1 MVVWNAQHTFI
12 KQVVQHTH
20 ISLDLNFYFTEDV
33 WDKAEVE
40 GGDFEPLVVVDEG
53 VEHHYA
59 KEFSGCGREFQI
71 RSPGDGKLCWGGAV
85 IIGVAIALVVIIA
98 IIIGVS

>member
-1 MVVWNAQHTFI
+1 M
-12 KQVVQHTH
+12 
-20 ISLDLNFYFTEDV
+20 
-33 WDKAEVE
+33 
-40 GGDFEPLVVVDEG
+40 VDEG

-98 IIIGVS
+98 IIIGVSKHPLFTIQ

>member
-1 MVVWNAQHTFI
+1 M
-12 KQVVQHTH
+12 
-20 ISLDLNFYFTEDV
+20 
-33 WDKAEVE
+33 
-40 GGDFEPLVVVDEG
+40 VDEG